1 MFSLIEHAAEA
12 VLGPWGL
19 LAGAVVGVALLT
31 RRRETTSD
39 QTGAPRRNP
48 VRQAGTAVASA
59 GEWWSDLVAEAR
71 AEWETEREVR
81 GAATPE
87 QAADRLQ
94 AAATRSGRRRVRR
107 DTGGSQPPA
116 EA

>member
-12 VLGPWGL
+12 ALGPWGL
-19 LAGAVVGVALLT
+19 VAGAIVGVALLT
-31 RRRETTSD
+31 RRRETPSD

-48 VRQAGTAVASA
+48 VGQAGTAVTRA

-71 AEWETEREVR
+71 AEREAQREVR

-94 AAATRSGRRRVRR
+94 AVATRTGTRRGRR
-107 DTGGSQPPA
+107 DTGRSQPSA